1 MFLKH
6 PRNTFIVDFECI
18 PSADGALPLQV
29 AIFDAS
35 EQQIVPATVIDH
47 GMTIGELR
55 NKISLS
61 KFHQARGMFSPVAMI
76 QKFYPGRYQDR
87 TTGMTCHAI
96 ADLIRKHV
104 DEHGP
109 LKACITWA
117 SNPIDIRCLNYILET
132 AGAEDLL
139 VPEWKFKDQPLGW
152 YSTVRRQKK
161 LDARTLSLRL
171 GRLYGAFFPEDRKL
185 TLEARD
191 AGADVTMTIRL
202 VKAYLLRAF
211 GMPLPGKIDSH
222 FPSADTG
229 AKGWELEAEKLLD
242 LLEEAT
248 SGIASSEVVDDDE
261 NSQSNIDELLNE
273 DEKFLGDVPGDQSVE
288 ELSIKLE
295 EENLFEDHLG
305 QNEEFLAK
313 FLRKNQNFLDEDDTD
328 LFVADAHAMST
339 VEGSTS
345 GDNKGLGEPT
355 TPATKITKR
364 KRAARTTGAT
374 KATKATKTNNP
385 NADYNPS
392 KKDHN
397 SNNNG
402 ESIDE

>member
-29 AIFDAS
+29 AIFDPS

-87 TTGMTCHAI
+87 TT
-96 ADLIRKHV
+96 
-104 DEHGP
+104 
-109 LKACITWA
+109 
-117 SNPIDIRCLNYILET
+117 
-132 AGAEDLL
+132 
-139 VPEWKFKDQPLGW
+139 
-152 YSTVRRQKK
+152 
-161 LDARTLSLRL
+161 
-171 GRLYGAFFPEDRKL
+171 
-185 TLEARD
+185 
-191 AGADVTMTIRL
+191 
-202 VKAYLLRAF
+202 
-211 GMPLPGKIDSH
+211 
-222 FPSADTG
+222 ADTG

-273 DEKFLGDVPGDQSVE
+273 DEKFLGDVPGDESVE

-305 QNEEFLAK
+305 QNAEFLAK
-313 FLRKNQNFLDEDDTD
+313 FLRQNQNFLDEDDTD

-339 VEGSTS
+339 VDGSTS

>member
-18 PSADGALPLQV
+18 PSDDGALPLQV
-29 AIFDAS
+29 AIFGAS

-47 GMTIGELR
+47 GMMIGELR

-61 KFHQARGMFSPVAMI
+61 KFHQARGMFSPVAII

-117 SNPIDIRCLNYILET
+117 SNPIDIRCLNYILEA

-152 YSTVRRQKK
+152 YSTVRRQKE

-185 TLEARD
+185 TLEAHD

-248 SGIASSEVVDDDE
+248 SGDE
-261 NSQSNIDELLNE
+261 
-273 DEKFLGDVPGDQSVE
+273 SVE

-305 QNEEFLAK
+305 QNAEFLAK
-313 FLRKNQNFLDEDDTD
+313 FLRQNQNFLDEDDTD

-339 VEGSTS
+339 VESSTS

-397 SNNNG
+397 SNDNG

>member
-6 PRNTFIVDFECI
+6 PRNTFIVDFECM
-18 PSADGALPLQV
+18 PSADGPLPLQV

-55 NKISLS
+55 NKIGLS
-61 KFHQARGMFSPVAMI
+61 KFHRARGIFSPVARV
-76 QKFYPGRYQDR
+76 QEFYPGRYRDR

-109 LKACITWA
+109 LKTCITWA
-117 SNPIDIRCLNYILET
+117 SHPIAIRCLNYILET

-152 YSTVRRQKK
+152 YST
-161 LDARTLSLRL
+161 L
-171 GRLYGAFFPEDRKL
+171 
-185 TLEARD
+185 LE
-191 AGADVTMTIRL
+191 
-202 VKAYLLRAF
+202 
-211 GMPLPGKIDSH
+211 
-222 FPSADTG
+222 
-229 AKGWELEAEKLLD
+229 

-273 DEKFLGDVPGDQSVE
+273 DEKFLRDITGDESVE
-288 ELSIKLE
+288 ELSIKLG
-295 EENLFEDHLG
+295 EENLFKDHLG
-305 QNEEFLAK
+305 QNAEFLAI
-313 FLRKNQNFLDEDDTD
+313 FLRKNQNFLGEDDTG
-328 LFVADAHAMST
+328 LFVADAHTMNT
-339 VEGSTS
+339 IEGSTS
-345 GDNKGLGEPT
+345 GDNKGLGET
-355 TPATKITKR
+355 ATPATKITNG
-364 KRAARTTGAT
+364 KRAARTTG
-374 KATKATKTNNP
+374 ATKATKTNNP
-385 NADYNPS
+385 NADYNLNQ
-392 KKDHN
+392 KDHN

-402 ESIDE
+402 ESMDE

>member
-1 MFLKH
+1 
-6 PRNTFIVDFECI
+6 
-18 PSADGALPLQV
+18 
-29 AIFDAS
+29 
-35 EQQIVPATVIDH
+35 
-47 GMTIGELR
+47 MTIGELR

-76 QKFYPGRYQDR
+76 QNFYPGRYQDR

-104 DEHGP
+104 DVSVILNLPHCLLLPPTFESAKLSSFAQEHGP

-117 SNPIDIRCLNYILET
+117 SHPIDIRCLNYILET

-185 TLEARD
+185 TLEAHD
-191 AGADVTMTIRL
+191 AGTAVTMTIRL

-222 FPSADTG
+222 FSSADTG
-229 AKGWELEAEKLLD
+229 AKGWELDAKKLLE

-261 NSQSNIDELLNE
+261 NSQSNVDELLNE
-273 DEKFLGDVPGDQSVE
+273 DEKFLGDIPSDESVE
-288 ELSIKLE
+288 ELSIKL

-305 QNEEFLAK
+305 QNAEFL
-313 FLRKNQNFLDEDDTD
+313 RQNRNFLDEDDTD
-328 LFVADAHAMST
+328 LFVANAHAMNT
-339 VEGSTS
+339 IEDSTS

-355 TPATKITKR
+355 TPATKITKG
-364 KRAARTTGAT
+364 KRAARTTGAG
-374 KATKATKTNNP
+374 ATKATKTNNP
-385 NADYNPS
+385 DADYNPS
-392 KKDHN
+392 KKVHN

>member
-1 MFLKH
+1 MSSF
-6 PRNTFIVDFECI
+6 
-18 PSADGALPLQV
+18 AQ
-29 AIFDAS
+29 
-35 EQQIVPATVIDH
+35 
-47 GMTIGELR
+47 
-55 NKISLS
+55 
-61 KFHQARGMFSPVAMI
+61 
-76 QKFYPGRYQDR
+76 
-87 TTGMTCHAI
+87 
-96 ADLIRKHV
+96 
-104 DEHGP
+104 EHGP

-117 SNPIDIRCLNYILET
+117 SHPIDIRCLNYILET

-171 GRLYGAFFPEDRKL
+171 GRLYGPFFPEDRKL
-185 TLEARD
+185 TLEAHN

-211 GMPLPGKIDSH
+211 GIPLPGKIDSH
-222 FPSADTG
+222 FSSADTG
-229 AKGWELEAEKLLD
+229 AKVWELEAKKLLD

-248 SGIASSEVVDDDE
+248 SGIASSEVVDDNE
-261 NSQSNIDELLNE
+261 NSQSNTDELLNE
-273 DEKFLGDVPGDQSVE
+273 DEKFLGDIPRDESVE
-288 ELSIKLE
+288 ELLIKHE

-305 QNEEFLAK
+305 QNAEFLAK
-313 FLRKNQNFLDEDDTD
+313 FLRQNQNFLDEDDTD

-374 KATKATKTNNP
+374 KATKAAKTNNP

-397 SNNNG
+397 STITA
-402 ESIDE
+402 SI

>member
-18 PSADGALPLQV
+18 PSADGPLPLQV
-29 AIFDAS
+29 AVFDAS

-87 TTGMTCHAI
+87 TT
-96 ADLIRKHV
+96 
-104 DEHGP
+104 
-109 LKACITWA
+109 AC
-117 SNPIDIRCLNYILET
+117 RCKCNIEPSAL
-132 AGAEDLL
+132 
-139 VPEWKFKDQPLGW
+139 
-152 YSTVRRQKK
+152 
-161 LDARTLSLRL
+161 
-171 GRLYGAFFPEDRKL
+171 
-185 TLEARD
+185 
-191 AGADVTMTIRL
+191 
-202 VKAYLLRAF
+202 
-211 GMPLPGKIDSH
+211 PLPGKIDSH
-222 FPSADTG
+222 FSSADTG
-229 AKGWELEAEKLLD
+229 AKGWKLDAEKLLE

-248 SGIASSEVVDDDE
+248 SGIDSSEVVDDDE

-273 DEKFLGDVPGDQSVE
+273 DEKVLGDIPGDESVE

-295 EENLFEDHLG
+295 EENLFEHHLG
-305 QNEEFLAK
+305 QNAEFLAI
-313 FLRKNQNFLDEDDTD
+313 FSGQNHNFLGEDDTD
-328 LFVADAHAMST
+328 LFVADAPAMNT
-339 VEGSTS
+339 IEGSTS

-355 TPATKITKR
+355 TPATDITKG
-364 KRAARTTGAT
+364 KRVARITG
-374 KATKATKTNNP
+374 ATKTNNP
-385 NADYNPS
+385 NAGYNPG

>member
-1 MFLKH
+1 
-6 PRNTFIVDFECI
+6 
-18 PSADGALPLQV
+18 
-29 AIFDAS
+29 
-35 EQQIVPATVIDH
+35 
-47 GMTIGELR
+47 
-55 NKISLS
+55 
-61 KFHQARGMFSPVAMI
+61 MFSPVATI
-76 QKFYPGRYQDR
+76 QSSILAGTKTELQ
-87 TTGMTCHAI
+87 
-96 ADLIRKHV
+96 
-104 DEHGP
+104 EHGP

-117 SNPIDIRCLNYILET
+117 SNQIDIRCLNYILET

-161 LDARTLSLRL
+161 LDARTLSLGL

-185 TLEARD
+185 TLKAHD

-222 FPSADTG
+222 YPSADTG

-273 DEKFLGDVPGDQSVE
+273 DEKFLGDVPGDESVE

-305 QNEEFLAK
+305 QNAEFLAK
-313 FLRKNQNFLDEDDTD
+313 FLAKFLRQNQNFLDEDDTD

-355 TPATKITKR
+355 IPATKITKR

-374 KATKATKTNNP
+374 KATKATMTK
-385 NADYNPS
+385 S
-392 KKDHN
+392 V
-397 SNNNG
+397 
-402 ESIDE
+402 IDNCLMA